1 MTSLAIIAAA
11 GKGTRFGE
19 TPKLLAEV
27 QGVPCVRRVVQA
39 VESGLGP
46 HRQIVV
52 VGHAAEQVRAVV
64 GEAPHRTYV
73 YQSVPRGTG
82 DALRQALAAVAGE
95 ELEVVYFFC
104 GDKPLLSPQTVAR
117 FQELFHRNRPDM
129 MFLTGQLEG
138 DEEAVRASTQ
148 GRVIQTNGHLGD
160 GQVLAIV
167 ERKEI
172 LALQPGEERYFMA
185 PDGSV
190 YAFSREELLG
200 LRQVNVS
207 TYAWKPDLLR
217 QYIGELSDR
226 NAQGEYLVT
235 DLVEIFLRHGC
246 TVRALPLLDPREGK
260 GIDTVQQWEEIRSL
274 TASLPP
280 LPPTPAPPF
289 QAPPSM
295 LPVNRWLERFDRYER
310 DRPLRRELTRIYGP
324 DPALIRQRVPLYQ
337 ALLQKYRDC
346 YGDGPVALFRAPA
359 RLSFNP
365 HSDHQGSFVL
375 YATHGREIL
384 LAAGLR
390 EDRRFSVSNV
400 DENYRQPLEFHPQ
413 EEIDRA
419 PAAWRRGW
427 LDYIEDPAV
436 QARVQSLRDAK
447 NQPTDR
453 TSTLNYVQGAVL
465 RLLRERPGRI
475 EPGLN
480 LVFYGDIPAGGGM
493 SSSSAIV
500 VSTALAL
507 NDLLGL
513 GFTREQLVGLMGEAE
528 WYVGTRGG
536 SGDHAGMLLAGRG
549 EMANIQFDPP
559 FQYRRIR
566 KVTFP
571 PGYQLLLANSGVRSE
586 KSLEEKL
593 LFNRGI
599 FAYKFAFAE
608 LQRRLQETH
617 AELGI
622 PAAVVEATRCLAD
635 LNVERLAL
643 GQIYQLL
650 AGLPQEASL
659 QELEQRYGEKVRA
672 TALSFF
678 GTDDLEQLHFTVP
691 LRGAA
696 MYGLARADRGL
707 VQDHLLAAG
716 DVESLREFG
725 RLLSIAHDG
734 DRLYQRDAATGEM
747 RPYHGHHARLTDAA
761 LAELIHQATTLPPSN
776 LYSPFS
782 LLPSPFS
789 LRHQPG
795 FYGAS
800 IVELDLIVDLAQEVP
815 GVLGAGL
822 MGAGGGGIVEI
833 LAVEGEAVADA
844 VREALAAGYYGP
856 RGLPAVERW
865 RPVAAASALD

>member
-1 MTSLAIIAAA
+1 MESRISNLQPPT
-11 GKGTRFGE
+11 
-19 TPKLLAEV
+19 
-27 QGVPCVRRVVQA
+27 
-39 VESGLGP
+39 SGLSISQP
-46 HRQIVV
+46 
-52 VGHAAEQVRAVV
+52 
-64 GEAPHRTYV
+64 
-73 YQSVPRGTG
+73 
-82 DALRQALAAVAGE
+82 
-95 ELEVVYFFC
+95 
-104 GDKPLLSPQTVAR
+104 
-117 FQELFHRNRPDM
+117 PDFPM
-129 MFLTGQLEG
+129 
-138 DEEAVRASTQ
+138 
-148 GRVIQTNGHLGD
+148 H
-160 GQVLAIV
+160 
-167 ERKEI
+167 
-172 LALQPGEERYFMA
+172 
-185 PDGSV
+185 
-190 YAFSREELLG
+190 
-200 LRQVNVS
+200 
-207 TYAWKPDLLR
+207 
-217 QYIGELSDR
+217 
-226 NAQGEYLVT
+226 
-235 DLVEIFLRHGC
+235 
-246 TVRALPLLDPREGK
+246 
-260 GIDTVQQWEEIRSL
+260 
-274 TASLPP
+274 
-280 LPPTPAPPF
+280 
-289 QAPPSM
+289 PPS
-295 LPVNRWLERFDRYER
+295 RWLERFEDYTQ
-310 DRPLRRELTRIYGP
+310 DRPLQRELTRIYGP
-324 DPALIRQRVPLYQ
+324 DPALIRERVPLYQ
-337 ALLQKYRDC
+337 ALLQKYRES
-346 YGDGPVALFRAPA
+346 YGDEPVALFRAPA

-375 YATHGREIL
+375 YAAHGREIL

-400 DENYRQPLEFHPQ
+400 DGNYRQPLEFHPQ

-427 LDYIEDPAV
+427 MDYIEDPAV
-436 QARVQSLRDAK
+436 QARVQSLRDTK
-447 NQPTDR
+447 NQPNDR

-566 KVTFP
+566 KVMFP
-571 PGYQLLLANSGVRSE
+571 RGYQILLANSGVRSE

-593 LFNRGI
+593 LFNRGV

-608 LQRRLQETH
+608 LQRLLRECH

-622 PAAVVEATRCLAD
+622 PADVVESTRCLAD

-659 QELEQRYGEKVRA
+659 RELEQRYGERVRA

-678 GTDDLEQLHFTVP
+678 GTDDLDRLHFAVP

-707 VQDHLLAAG
+707 VQDQLLAQG
-716 DVESLREFG
+716 DAESLWEFG

-747 RPYHGHHARLTDAA
+747 LPYHGHHARLTDAA
-761 LAELIHQATTLPPSN
+761 LAELIHQATHASPLH
-776 LYSPFS
+776 SPFS
-782 LLPSPFS
+782 NLQSPTS

-800 IVELDLIVDLAQEVP
+800 IVELDLLVDLAQEVP

-833 LAVEGEAVADA
+833 LAEEGEAVAAA
-844 VREALAAGYYGP
+844 VQEALAQGYYQP
-856 RGLPAVERW
+856 RGLPVQVERW
-865 RPVAAASALD
+865 RSVAAASRLEG

>member
-11 GKGTRFGE
+11 GKGARFGE

-27 QGVPCVRRVVQA
+27 QGVPCIRRVVQA
-39 VESGLGP
+39 VENGLGP
-46 HRQIVV
+46 HRQILV
-52 VGHAAEQVRAVV
+52 VGHAAEQVRAAV

-73 YQSVPRGTG
+73 YQTVPRGTG
-82 DALRQALAAVAGE
+82 DALRQALHAVGDE
-95 ELEVVYFFC
+95 GIEVIYFFC
-104 GDKPLLSPQTVAR
+104 GDKPLLSAQTVAR
-117 FQELFHRNRPDM
+117 FQEFFHRNRPDM

-160 GQVLAIV
+160 GHVLAIV
-167 ERKEI
+167 ERRQI
-172 LALQPGEERYFMA
+172 LALRPGEERCFTA
-185 PDGSV
+185 SDGST
-190 YAFSREELLG
+190 YAFSREELLS

-207 TYAWKPDLLR
+207 TYAWKPALLR
-217 QYIGELSDR
+217 QYVDELSDQ
-226 NAQGEYLVT
+226 NPQGEYLVT

-260 GIDTVQQWEEIRSL
+260 GIDTVQQWEEVRSL
-274 TASLPP
+274 TASAAPIF
-280 LPPTPAPPF
+280 PTGLAPSPSTPQFPA
-289 QAPPSM
+289 S
-295 LPVNRWLERFDRYER
+295 RWLERFDNYAQ
-310 DRPLRRELTRIYGP
+310 DRPLQRELTRIYGP
-324 DPALIRQRVPLYQ
+324 DPALIRERVPLYR
-337 ALLQKYRDC
+337 ALLQKYRAC
-346 YGDGPVALFRAPA
+346 YGDEPVALFRAPA

-375 YATHGREIL
+375 YAAHGREIL

-427 LDYIEDPAV
+427 FDYIEDPAV

-475 EPGLN
+475 EQGLN
-480 LVFYGDIPAGGGM
+480 LVFSGDIPAGGGM

-513 GFTREQLVGLMGEAE
+513 AFTREQLVGLLGEAE

-559 FQYRRIR
+559 FQYRQIR

-571 PGYQLLLANSGVRSE
+571 SGYQLLLANSGVRSE

-593 LFNRGI
+593 LFNRGV

-608 LQRRLQETH
+608 LQRLLQENHT
-617 AELGI
+617 ALGI
-622 PAAVVEATRCLAD
+622 PAEAMEATRCLAD
-635 LNVERLAL
+635 LNVERLSL
-643 GQIYQLL
+643 EQIYQLL
-650 AGLPQEASL
+650 ALLPQEASL

-672 TALSFF
+672 TAHSFF
-678 GTDDLEQLHFTVP
+678 GTADLEQLSFPVP

-707 VQDHLLAAG
+707 VQDRLLAAG
-716 DVESLREFG
+716 DAESLREFG
-725 RLLSIAHDG
+725 LLLSIAHDG
-734 DRLYQRDAATGEM
+734 DRLFQRDRETGEM
-747 RPYHGHHARLTDAA
+747 VPYHGHHERLTDQA
-761 LAELIHQATTLPPSN
+761 LEELIRLSTT
-776 LYSPFS
+776 
-782 LLPSPFS
+782 PSPPLLS

-800 IVELDLIVDLAQEVP
+800 VVELDLLVDLAQAVE

-833 LAVEGEAVADA
+833 LARDGEDVAAAVEA
-844 VREALAAGYYGP
+844 ALAQGYYEP
-856 RGLPAVERW
+856 RGCPVQVERW
-865 RPVAAASALD
+865 RSVAAASRLEG